1 MTFRIIPAE
10 IAEDISAE
18 PPARRALLVL
28 GHGVNWLLETAG
40 VLLMAALSL
49 LVLANATGRYF
60 FSEPLPWTEEMV
72 SILLVWIAAV
82 GVVLAAARGVLV
94 GCEIV
99 TSRLPDAKARTLGR
113 AISLVGALLMLVV
126 AWYSWRYIGIFGRD
140 TTPMLDIPKSWISGG
155 LLAASLGM
163 AIAFLYRTFVPAAPM
178 HIEDI
183 AEEIAAHPAH
193 EVKL

>member
-10 IAEDISAE
+10 IAADISTE